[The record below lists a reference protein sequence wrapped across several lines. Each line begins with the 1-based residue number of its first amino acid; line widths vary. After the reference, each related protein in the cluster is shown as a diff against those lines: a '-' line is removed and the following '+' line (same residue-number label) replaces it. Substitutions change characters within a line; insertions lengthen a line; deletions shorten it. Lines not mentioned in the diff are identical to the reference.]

1 MTWKGRV
8 CQLVY
13 TEMGIETHLVVL
25 LDGLHSGS
33 DSVSEEVV
41 GSKGVDIHVAIRPLS
56 VYAI

>member
-1 MTWKGRV
+1 V

-41 GSKGVDIHVAIRPLS
+41 GSKGVDIHVAIRQLS